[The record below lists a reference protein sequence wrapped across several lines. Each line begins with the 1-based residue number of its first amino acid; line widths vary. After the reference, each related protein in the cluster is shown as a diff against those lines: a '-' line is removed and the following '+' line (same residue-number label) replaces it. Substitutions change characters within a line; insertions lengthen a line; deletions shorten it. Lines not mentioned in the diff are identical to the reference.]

1 MRTMT
6 ITALDWSVVAAYFA
20 VAIGIGVY
28 FARKEKTSKDFFMGG
43 RSAIWFVIGG
53 SLFGSNIGAEHLI
66 GLAGGGAA
74 SGLAIGMFELMAIPC
89 LLILGWVF
97 LPYYLRTGVM
107 TMPEFLERR
116 FNPQCRVMLST
127 VSLVAYV
134 LTKISV
140 SLYAGGI
147 LIQHVL
153 GLDITTSAIILVM
166 ITGLYAAS
174 GGLSAVLYN
183 NVLEAVILITGTLAL
198 TFIGLG
204 QVGGFSGLESRLKPE
219 YFDMIRPLTDP
230 SFPWTGTI
238 IGILVL
244 GTWYWCTDQV
254 IVQRTLAGKS
264 LNHARGGTLF
274 ASFLKLLPILIF
286 VVPGLIA
293 VVLWPAEVSPSMP
306 GGKPDMA
313 FPLMVTRLMPSGMA
327 GLMIAALM
335 AAVMSSL
342 SSVFNSCSTLVTMDF
357 YRKVRPDAPE
367 KRLVLVGRLT
377 TVLIVGIS
385 LLWIPMITRMSSQVY
400 MYLQNVQAYVGA
412 PIAAVFLV
420 GIAWRGVTGPA
431 ALTTLIVGGV
441 LGLARFSLD
450 FAMKTF
456 GVTLAELGP
465 LGAFYGFS
473 EQSFMFSF
481 LNFGIIL
488 FVICV
493 ACLAVVTFM
502 TRRHAV
508 SGAIYASG
516 VAEPGAP
523 AASPQSGGKLGAW
536 LAIHILLSLLVMGI
550 MITICSWFA

>member
-1 MRTMT
+1 MKTMT
-6 ITALDWSVVAAYFA
+6 ITMLDWSVLAAYFV

-43 RSAIWFVIGG
+43 KSAIWFVIGG

-116 FNPQCRVMLST
+116 FNPQCRVMLSS

-153 GLDITTSAIILVM
+153 GLDITTSAIILVI
-166 ITGLYAAS
+166 ITGVYAAS

-198 TFIGLG
+198 TLIGLG
-204 QVGGFSGLESRLKPE
+204 QVGGLAGLEAKLSPG
-219 YFDMIRPLTDP
+219 YFDMIRPMTDA

-238 IGILVL
+238 IGILIL

-254 IVQRTLAGKS
+254 IVQRTLAGKN
-264 LNHARGGTLF
+264 LNHARGGVIF
-274 ASFLKLLPILIF
+274 ASFLKLMPILIF
-286 VVPGLIA
+286 VVPGMIA
-293 VVLWPAEVSPSMP
+293 VALWPAEVSPS

-327 GLMIAALM
+327 GLMIAALT

-357 YRKVRPDAPE
+357 YRKLRPAAPE

-377 TVLIVGIS
+377 TVVIVGIS

-420 GIAWRGVTGPA
+420 GIAWRGVTGRA
-431 ALTTLIVGGV
+431 AFVTLILGGF
-441 LGLARFSLD
+441 LGCVRFGLD
-450 FAMKTF
+450 FAMKTYSIA
-456 GVTLAELGP
+456 VDQLGP
-465 LGAFYGFS
+465 LGIFYGFS
-473 EQSFMFSF
+473 NTSFMFSF

-488 FVICV
+488 FLVCV
-493 ACLAVVTFM
+493 ACMAVVTFM
-502 TRRHAV
+502 TRSHAV
-508 SGAIYASG
+508 NGSIYAPATTPAGGMPVRDEGGTLG
-516 VAEPGAP
+516 V
-523 AASPQSGGKLGAW
+523 W
-536 LAIHILLSLLVMGI
+536 LAVHILLSLLVMGLAI
-550 MITICSWFA
+550 SICAHYA